1 VLAGDTGPLHMSVAL
16 NRPII
21 TLMGYTDPRRTG
33 PYRRF
38 QDLLID
44 AYHDPGE
51 TGPVTMTTKHD
62 RMSLITVSDVEE
74 KLKIWAARYRGK
86 S

>member
-1 VLAGDTGPLHMSVAL
+1 
-16 NRPII
+16 
-21 TLMGYTDPRRTG
+21 
-33 PYRRF
+33 
-38 QDLLID
+38 
-44 AYHDPGE
+44 
-51 TGPVTMTTKHD
+51 MTTKHD